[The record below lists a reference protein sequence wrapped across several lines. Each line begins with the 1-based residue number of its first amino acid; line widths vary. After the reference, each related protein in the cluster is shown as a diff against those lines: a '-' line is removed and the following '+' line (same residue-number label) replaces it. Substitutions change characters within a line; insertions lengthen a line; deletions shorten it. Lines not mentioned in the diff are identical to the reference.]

1 MDETPQSVDETPQ
14 TAATA
19 LPLILIAA
27 VIQGWALYGLHVSV
41 RDRHWPATHD
51 ALLPALYA
59 VVVFIPLTLQLLAEY
74 RRSATLWACITLMS
88 AALFYFGWHHGS
100 RVAVHAE
107 VPAYMLSSRWELVTF
122 VMAVM
127 WLHLLPF
134 VQCRLASGAWRPQ
147 YRLLFA
153 ASWRN
158 VLILAEAGL
167 FTGLLWLLLFLL
179 LSLFHMLGIDY
190 FKELF
195 EEPIFAYPVTALAFG
210 VAIHLIGSI
219 DRLTSVAL
227 EQILNLLKW
236 LAVLAGLILAMFSVA
251 LLMNLPKLVFT
262 GDKAIGAHW
271 LLWLVAG
278 MVLLLNA
285 AYRDG
290 SDLKPYPRWIGMSLR
305 AVVPLLVLIA
315 ATALYA
321 LCVRVQHFGLT
332 VSRVWAFV
340 VAAAALLYSSG
351 YAVSAFGRN
360 GWFAGMARVNIAVAL
375 ALVAVI
381 AATFTPLLSP
391 FRLAADSQYHLVVAR
406 GVAAL
411 EREPAHEDGYRMG
424 DQPLKYL
431 RFYAGRYGLE
441 QLRALS
447 QLQSGKDAEQ
457 IRTAAEQMLATN
469 SPYNG
474 TKPLDPKEALG
485 RLAVFPAGR
494 ILEPALTDVI
504 VADTAVRGVLLGG
517 PLTDGLGVFMD
528 LNADGQDEFVL
539 MMGYAEY
546 VYEKRQGTWRH
557 AGNLTLQNPQKS
569 DRKALLLELKNS
581 LQHGEFSSTPSTW
594 RNLTIGTRSFEVV
607 PTP

>member
-1 MDETPQSVDETPQ
+1 MDESTQRTN
-14 TAATA
+14 AA

-27 VIQGWALYGLHVSV
+27 VIQGWALFGLHVSV
-41 RDRHWPATHD
+41 RDHHWPATHD
-51 ALLPALYA
+51 AWLLALYA
-59 VVVFIPLTLQLLAEY
+59 VVVFIPLTLQLLAEF
-74 RRSATLWACITLMS
+74 RRLAALWACIAALS

-100 RVAVHAE
+100 RVAVGTE
-107 VPAYMLSSRWELVTF
+107 IPAYMLSNRWELVSF

-134 VQCRLASGAWRPQ
+134 VQCRLTSGAWRPQ

-153 ASWRN
+153 SSWRN
-158 VLILAEAGL
+158 VLMLAEAGL

-210 VAIHLIGSI
+210 VAIHLIGSV

-251 LLMNLPKLVFT
+251 LLLNLPKLVFT

-290 SDLKPYPRWIGMSLR
+290 SDPKPYPRWIGLSLR
-305 AVVPLLVLIA
+305 IVVPLLVLIA

-332 VSRVWAFV
+332 VSRVWALV
-340 VAAAALLYSSG
+340 VAGAALLYSCG
-351 YAVSAFGRN
+351 YAVSAFGKA
-360 GWFAGMARVNIAVAL
+360 GWFAGMARVNIVVAL
-375 ALVAVI
+375 ALIAVI

-391 FRLAADSQYHLVVAR
+391 FRLAADSQYRLVVAR
-406 GVAAL
+406 GLAAL
-411 EREPAHEDGYRMG
+411 ERESGKPENAYRMG

-431 RFYAGRYGLE
+431 RFYAGQYGLTR
-441 QLRALS
+441 LKALA

-457 IRTAAEQMLATN
+457 VRAAAAQMLATN
-469 SPYNG
+469 SPWNSA
-474 TKPLDPKEALG
+474 KPLDPKAALAK
-485 RLAVFPAGR
+485 LSLFPAGST
-494 ILEPALTDVI
+494 LDPKLVDAI
-504 VADTAVRGVLLGG
+504 VADFPAQGIALGS
-517 PLTDGLGVFMD
+517 LAADGLGLFTD
-528 LNADGQDEFVL
+528 LNADGKDEFVL
-539 MMGYAEY
+539 MMGYLDF
-546 VYEKRQGTWRH
+546 VYEKRTDGWRRV
-557 AGNLTLQNPQKS
+557 GNL
-569 DRKALLLELKNS
+569 KALTNSSQGGREAVLRDLKDS
-581 LQHGEFSSTPSTW
+581 LQRGQTSSSPSPW
-594 RNLTIGTRSFEVV
+594 RDLTIGVHRFEVV

>member
-1 MDETPQSVDETPQ
+1 
-14 TAATA
+14 
-19 LPLILIAA
+19 
-27 VIQGWALYGLHVSV
+27 
-41 RDRHWPATHD
+41 
-51 ALLPALYA
+51 
-59 VVVFIPLTLQLLAEY
+59 
-74 RRSATLWACITLMS
+74 
-88 AALFYFGWHHGS
+88 
-100 RVAVHAE
+100 
-107 VPAYMLSSRWELVTF
+107 MLSSRWELVTF

-153 ASWRN
+153 SSWRN

-210 VAIHLIGSI
+210 VAIHLIGSV

-236 LAVLAGLILAMFSVA
+236 LAVLAALILAMFSVA
-251 LLMNLPKLVFT
+251 LLTNLPKLVFT

-290 SDLKPYPRWIGMSLR
+290 SDPKPYPRWIGLLLR

-340 VAAAALLYSSG
+340 VAAAALLYASG
-351 YAVSAFGRN
+351 YAVSAFGGN

-375 ALVAVI
+375 TLITAI

-391 FRLAADSQYHLVVAR
+391 FRLAADSQYRLVVSR

-411 EREPAHEDGYRMG
+411 EHEPAHPEDGYRMG

-441 QLRALS
+441 QLRGLS

-457 IRTAAEQMLATN
+457 IRAAAAQMLATN
-469 SPYNG
+469 SPYDG
-474 TKPLDPKEALG
+474 AKPLDPKEALAK
-485 RLAVFPAGR
+485 LAVFPAGR
-494 ILEPALTDVI
+494 ILEPVLIDAI
-504 VADTAVRGVLLGG
+504 VADSTARGMLLSG
-517 PLTDGLGVFMD
+517 PVTDGLGVFMD

-546 VYEKRQGTWRH
+546 VYEKRHDTWRH
-557 AGNLTLQNPQKS
+557 AGNLTLQNPLKS
-569 DRKALLLELKNS
+569 DRKALRLELKNS
-581 LQHGEFSSTPSTW
+581 LQKGEFSSSPSTW
-594 RNLTIGTRSFEVV
+594 RDLTIGTRRFEVV

>member
-1 MDETPQSVDETPQ
+1 MDETTQR
-14 TAATA
+14 ANTA

-27 VIQGWALYGLHVSV
+27 VIQGWALYGLHISV
-41 RDRHWPATHD
+41 RDHHWPATHD
-51 ALLPALYA
+51 ALLLALYA

-74 RRSATLWACITLMS
+74 RRSAILWACVAVMS

-100 RVAVHAE
+100 RVAVRAE
-107 VPAYMLSSRWELVTF
+107 ATPYMLSSRWELVSF
-122 VMAVM
+122 VMAVL

-134 VQCRLASGAWRPQ
+134 VQCRLASGAWTPQ

-153 ASWRN
+153 SSWRN

-210 VAIHLIGSI
+210 VAIHLIGSV

-251 LLMNLPKLVFT
+251 LLTNLPKLVFT

-340 VAAAALLYSSG
+340 VAAAALLYASG
-351 YAVSAFGRN
+351 YALAAFGRN

-375 ALVAVI
+375 ILITVI

-391 FRLAADSQYHLVVAR
+391 FRLAADSQYRLVVAR

-411 EREPAHEDGYRMG
+411 DREPVHPEDGYRMG

-441 QLRALS
+441 QLKALS
-447 QLQSGKDAEQ
+447 QLQSGKDAEE
-457 IRTAAEQMLATN
+457 IRAAAAEMLATT
-469 SPYNG
+469 SPWNG
-474 TKPLDPKEALG
+474 AKPLDPKAALAK
-485 RLAVFPAGR
+485 LSVFPTGR
-494 ILEPALTDVI
+494 ILEPALIDAI
-504 VADTAVRGVLLGG
+504 VADSAARGLLLGG
-517 PLTDGLGVFMD
+517 PVADGLGVFMD

-557 AGNLTLQNPQKS
+557 AGNLTLQNPLKS

-581 LQHGEFSSTPSTW
+581 LLQAELSSSPSTW
-594 RNLTIGTRSFEVV
+594 RDLIIGTRRFEVM